1 MYTFFYIFLIVL
13 GKYCI
18 FVLLLLLLLLDYKF
32 QLFLEVLYELFF
44 VV

>member
-18 FVLLLLLLLLDYKF
+18 FVLLLLLLFYKF